1 MARKIYTEEEQAVID
16 ARTNEVANK
25 KRNSKLI
32 VLGVALL
39 IVGGGLYFL
48 KK

>member
-16 ARTNEVANK
+16 ARTKEVADK
-25 KRNSKLI
+25 KRNKSLMI
-32 VLGVALL
+32 LGVAVLV
-39 IVGGGLYFL
+39 VGGGLYFL